1 MQSEILNINYHIRL
15 MVLKAL
21 NTSPNTFIAA
31 KKLGVSER
39 QVYRYKKEFS
49 ITTCR
54 NTRRYVT
61 PN

>member
-1 MQSEILNINYHIRL
+1 MQTEILNINHHIRL

-39 QVYRYKKEFS
+39 QVYRLKKEFYIKS
-49 ITTCR
+49 YKETKKYITI
-54 NTRRYVT
+54 
-61 PN
+61 